1 MAAVEVS
8 PQRRLARRRGDGY
21 STCAETP
28 GEERRTFQRPTLE
41 GVGTASLQTAS
52 FRRRNAEAARLRSG
66 EAEADAVLQGSMS
79 LPRSGGPKCA
89 LLEERACVRV
99 SELRARERMPRRQE
113 TGQQSTRTTRER
125 VRVLITGGRIQR
137 RIQALAK
144 EIRRDFQAE
153 PLHLVSVLKGGVFFL
168 TDLAR
173 NIPGEVSFDFIAVS
187 SYGQKTHSS
196 GQARLTRDLDSS
208 IEGKTVIVVED
219 ILDTGMT
226 LQYLLRLFQ
235 QRKPK
240 HLRVAVL
247 LDKPDRRIAAVHAD
261 YVGFSIPNEFVVG
274 YGLDYAERYRN
285 LPYVGVL
292 LLGPGLKEKPAED

>member
-1 MAAVEVS
+1 MPKKGNGS
-8 PQRRLARRRGDGY
+8 TGTSRTPQ
-21 STCAETP
+21 
-28 GEERRTFQRPTLE
+28 
-41 GVGTASLQTAS
+41 
-52 FRRRNAEAARLRSG
+52 
-66 EAEADAVLQGSMS
+66 
-79 LPRSGGPKCA
+79 
-89 LLEERACVRV
+89 
-99 SELRARERMPRRQE
+99 
-113 TGQQSTRTTRER
+113 ER
-125 VRVLITGGRIQR
+125 VKVLITGDRIQK
-137 RIQALAK
+137 RIKSLAR
-144 EIRRDFQAE
+144 EIRKDFPKE

-187 SYGQKTHSS
+187 SYGEKTHSS
-196 GQARLTRDLDSS
+196 GQVRLTRDLDSS
-208 IEGKTVIVVED
+208 IEGKTVLVVED

-247 LDKPDRRIAAVHAD
+247 LDKPERRIAAVQAD
-261 YVGFSIPNEFVVG
+261 YIGFSIPNEFVVG

-292 LLGPGLKEKPAED
+292 LLGPKLKKKPAED

>member
-1 MAAVEVS
+1 M
-8 PQRRLARRRGDGY
+8 PQR
-21 STCAETP
+21 
-28 GEERRTFQRPTLE
+28 
-41 GVGTASLQTAS
+41 
-52 FRRRNAEAARLRSG
+52 
-66 EAEADAVLQGSMS
+66 
-79 LPRSGGPKCA
+79 KK
-89 LLEERACVRV
+89 
-99 SELRARERMPRRQE
+99 
-113 TGQQSTRTTRER
+113 TGQDGTRTPQER
-125 VRVLITGGRIQR
+125 VRALITGPRIQK
-137 RIQALAK
+137 RIRALAQ
-144 EIRRDFQAE
+144 EIRKDFPGE

-196 GQARLTRDLDSS
+196 GQVRLTRDLDSS

-226 LQYLLRLFQ
+226 LQYLLRLFE

-247 LDKPDRRIAAVHAD
+247 LDKPERRIAAVHAD

-292 LLGPGLKEKPAED
+292 LLGPGLKKKPAED

>member
-1 MAAVEVS
+1 M
-8 PQRRLARRRGDGY
+8 PKLKKNRRHATKVRGE
-21 STCAETP
+21 S
-28 GEERRTFQRPTLE
+28 
-41 GVGTASLQTAS
+41 V
-52 FRRRNAEAARLRSG
+52 
-66 EAEADAVLQGSMS
+66 
-79 LPRSGGPKCA
+79 KI
-89 LLEERACVRV
+89 
-99 SELRARERMPRRQE
+99 
-113 TGQQSTRTTRER
+113 
-125 VRVLITGGRIQR
+125 LISGGRIQR
-137 RIQALAK
+137 RIRALAMK
-144 EIRRDFQAE
+144 IRKDFPRE

-173 NIPGEVSFDFIAVS
+173 SISGEVSFDFIAVS
-187 SYGQKTHSS
+187 SYGQDTRSS
-196 GQARLTRDLDSS
+196 GQVRLTRDLDSS

-247 LDKPDRRIAAVHAD
+247 LDKPERRITAVHAD

-274 YGLDYAERYRN
+274 YGLDYSERYRN

-292 LLGPGLKEKPAED
+292 SLGPSAKKKAVEK

>member
-1 MAAVEVS
+1 MPIRQKAG
-8 PQRRLARRRGDGY
+8 QRR
-21 STCAETP
+21 S
-28 GEERRTFQRPTLE
+28 
-41 GVGTASLQTAS
+41 
-52 FRRRNAEAARLRSG
+52 
-66 EAEADAVLQGSMS
+66 
-79 LPRSGGPKCA
+79 
-89 LLEERACVRV
+89 RAPQERV
-99 SELRARERMPRRQE
+99 S
-113 TGQQSTRTTRER
+113 
-125 VRVLITGGRIQR
+125 VLITGTRLQK

-144 EIRRDFQAE
+144 EIRKDFPGE

-187 SYGQKTHSS
+187 SYGQDTRSS
-196 GQARLTRDLDSS
+196 GQVRLTRDLDSS

-226 LQYLLRLFQ
+226 LEYLLRLFQ

-240 HLRVAVL
+240 QLRVAVL
-247 LDKPDRRIAAVHAD
+247 LDKPGRRIATVRAD

-274 YGLDYAERYRN
+274 YGLDYSERYRN

-292 LLGPGLKEKPAED
+292 SLKPKLTKKAAEK